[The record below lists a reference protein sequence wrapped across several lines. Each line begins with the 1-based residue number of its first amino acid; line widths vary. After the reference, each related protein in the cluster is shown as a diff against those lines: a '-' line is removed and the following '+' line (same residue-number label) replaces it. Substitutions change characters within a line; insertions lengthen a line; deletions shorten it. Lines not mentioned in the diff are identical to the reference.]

1 MITAYGSLDTAIQA
15 LKAGAF
21 DFLTKPV
28 DLGRLRELVAT
39 ALRLRNPEAEEAPVD
54 NRLLGESPPMRA
66 LRNQIG
72 KLARSQAPVY
82 ISGESGSGKE
92 LVARLIHEQGPRIE
106 RPFVPV
112 NCGAI
117 PSELMES
124 EFFGHKKGSFTGAIE
139 DKQGLFQAASGGTL
153 FLDEVADLPMAMQ
166 VKLLRAIQEKAVRAV
181 GGQQEVAVD
190 VRILCATHEDLAA
203 EVGAGRFRQDLYY
216 RLNVIELR
224 VPPLRERREDIPLL
238 ADRILK
244 RLAGDT
250 GLPAARLT
258 GDAQEKLKNYR
269 FPGNVR
275 ELENM
280 LERAYTLCE
289 DDQIQPHDLRLADA
303 PGASQEGAASLS
315 EIDNLEDYLEDIERK
330 LIMQALEET
339 RWNRTAAAQRLGLTF
354 RSDALPPE
362 KAGHRLKV
370 KRPVRRQAFG
380 FRSSEATSRGVGGRV
395 DDRFPPAHEIRQQ
408 TARRRCQDQPVAVVP
423 GIQPEPVEA
432 RHRTDIGDA
441 FGRARAQ
448 PCPVGHRL
456 HVRQFRQQ
464 FCRRR
469 PEAFQRLVGRRLVE
483 ARMFQGA
490 ADQDVAVA
498 PRNRVAPL
506 ASTMRGRKSAAHL

>member
-1 MITAYGSLDTAIQA
+1 MSTRQRALIVDDEPDIRELLEITLGRMKLDTRSARNVKEAREWLAREPFDLCLTDMRLPDGTGLELVQHIQQRHAEVPVAMITAYGSLDTAINA

-39 ALRLRNPEAEEAPVD
+39 ALRLRSGEAAEAPQD
-54 NRLLGESPPMRA
+54 TRLLGESPPMKA
-66 LRNQIG
+66 LRNQIQ

-92 LVARLIHEQGPRIE
+92 LVARLIHEQGPRAE
-106 RPFVPV
+106 KPFVPV

-139 DKQGLFQAASGGTL
+139 DKQGLFQAANGGTL
-153 FLDEVADLPMAMQ
+153 FLDEVADLPLAMQ

-181 GGQQEVAVD
+181 GGQQEVVVD
-190 VRILCATHEDLAA
+190 VRILCATHKDLAA
-203 EVGAGRFRQDLYY
+203 EVAAERFRQDLFY

-238 ADRILK
+238 ADTMLK
-244 RLAGDT
+244 RLAEGS
-250 GLPAARLT
+250 GLPAARLSLEAL
-258 GDAQEKLKNYR
+258 DKLKCYR

-289 DDQIQPHDLRLADA
+289 NDQIQADDLRLADA
-303 PGASQEGAASLS
+303 APAGESGEASLAQ
-315 EIDNLEDYLEDIERK
+315 IDNLEDYLEEIERK

-354 RSDALPPE
+354 RSMRY
-362 KAGHRLKV
+362 RLK
-370 KRPVRRQAFG
+370 KL
-380 FRSSEATSRGVGGRV
+380 
-395 DDRFPPAHEIRQQ
+395 
-408 TARRRCQDQPVAVVP
+408 
-423 GIQPEPVEA
+423 GI
-432 RHRTDIGDA
+432 D
-441 FGRARAQ
+441 
-448 PCPVGHRL
+448 
-456 HVRQFRQQ
+456 
-464 FCRRR
+464 
-469 PEAFQRLVGRRLVE
+469 
-483 ARMFQGA
+483 
-490 ADQDVAVA
+490 
-498 PRNRVAPL
+498 
-506 ASTMRGRKSAAHL
+506 